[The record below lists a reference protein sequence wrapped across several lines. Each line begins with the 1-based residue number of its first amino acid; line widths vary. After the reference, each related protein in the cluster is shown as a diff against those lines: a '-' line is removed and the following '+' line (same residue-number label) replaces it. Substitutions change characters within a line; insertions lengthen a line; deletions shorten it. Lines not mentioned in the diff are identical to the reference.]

1 MGFGDNYNYNFGPAT
16 RTYLPHTP
24 LLIADKTEGQQED
37 DDTASSSVE
46 QIPCYQLLDEDAPW
60 VSKDG
65 NGDKDDDDLIQVA
78 TSSASSIFLTK
89 RGKVF
94 ACGMMHG
101 TILPQLT
108 QMVIELPLKCVEI
121 AAGRHFCLARMEG
134 GLAVCSWGAGH
145 FGQLALGGESPP
157 FTQRPTVI
165 EKLLPHM
172 VGAPISRIAAGHW
185 HGMAATEAGALY
197 TWGCNRSAQC
207 GFKPGREPPM
217 VCSPYGVT
225 LEGVSPAPKI
235 IKVEAG
241 RSHSVALDDQG
252 RVFAFG
258 SCTQGQCGIYTRR
271 RGGEA
276 PPKQVESLMRVQIV
290 DIAAGDSHTLAL
302 SGGGRLFAFGSGH
315 EGQLGTGSIIQM
327 NPKPKIVGDLDFVAI
342 EAGREWKSLQKVKR
356 DAEAGLDQGEAG
368 RSSNSGEDVDQDS
381 SSSSLLQHAS
391 LSQVPKIVS
400 IHAAGNC
407 SMAISSHGHL
417 YTWGCN
423 DADSLG
429 LPKLDYDQLPFA
441 EPVVPTTVTSTLR
454 QFHTRSFDSSH
465 NISLPQR
472 VDCLRHINVTSVSS
486 SSTFMWCIGKL
497 RKESENDA
505 SNSVGLTLCELQDTN
520 TKRRKSLRT
529 RHRPPPP
536 KATETDVSLDN
547 TKKQDNSISRPVD
560 NSQPAVRLESA
571 DVNTNGESE
580 PKKVSS
586 VPPTTPGKSSLVPKS
601 PLPSK
606 SPAATKGKRR
616 FSLPKAIGKI
626 VRRASKG
633 SGNDAENAVED

>member
-1 MGFGDNYNYNFGPAT
+1 MSTNRTVAVGFGTNYAYNFGPAT
-16 RTYLPHTP
+16 RTHLPHTP
-24 LLIADKTEGQQED
+24 LLITDKEDPED
-37 DDTASSSVE
+37 DDDTTSSVE
-46 QIPCYQLLDEDAPW
+46 QIDCYQLLDKDAPW
-60 VSKDG
+60 AND
-65 NGDKDDDDLIQVA
+65 NDDDDDLIQVS

-101 TILPQLT
+101 TVLPQLT
-108 QMVIELPLKCVEI
+108 QMIIELPLKCVEI
-121 AAGRHFCLARMEG
+121 AAGRHFCVARMEG

-157 FTQRPTVI
+157 FTSRPTVI
-165 EKLLPHM
+165 EKLLPHI

-185 HGMAATEAGALY
+185 HAMAATEAGALY

-225 LEGVSPAPKI
+225 FEDVSPAPKI
-235 IKVEAG
+235 VKIEAG
-241 RSHSVALDDQG
+241 RSHSVALDDRG

-258 SCTQGQCGIYTRR
+258 SCTQGQCGVYTRR

-276 PPKQVESLMRVQIV
+276 PPKQVESLMRVQIT
-290 DIAAGDSHTLAL
+290 DIAAGDTHTLAL
-302 SGGGRLFAFGSGH
+302 SGGGRLFAFGSGY

-327 NPKPKIVGDLDFVAI
+327 NPKPKMVGDLDFVAI
-342 EAGREWKSLQKVKR
+342 EAGREWKSLQRSKR
-356 DAEAGLDQGEAG
+356 DTDAGQDQGEA
-368 RSSNSGEDVDQDS
+368 SNVVEDANQDS
-381 SSSSLLQHAS
+381 SSSLLHAE

-423 DADSLG
+423 DSASLG

-441 EPVVPTTVTSTLR
+441 EPVVPATVTSTLR

-472 VDCLRHINVTSVSS
+472 VDCLRHINVTAVSS
-486 SSTFMWCIGKL
+486 SSTFMWCIGKP
-497 RKESENDA
+497 RQNSENDA
-505 SNSVGLTLCELQDTN
+505 SNSVGLTLCELQE
-520 TKRRKSLRT
+520 TKRQKSLRT
-529 RHRPPPP
+529 RHRPPSQ
-536 KATETDVSLDN
+536 KATETETPLDN
-547 TKKQDNSISRPVD
+547 TKSDKSSSKPVEK
-560 NSQPAVRLESA
+560 SQPAARLESA
-571 DVNTNGESE
+571 DLKTIGESE
-580 PKKVSS
+580 PKVSNVES
-586 VPPTTPGKSSLVPKS
+586 PPPGKALPKS
-601 PLPSK
+601 PLPIK
-606 SPAATKGKRR
+606 SLNAAKGKRR

-633 SGNDAENAVED
+633 GTNEAENSVGD